1 MKNYKNGLP
10 PPLEKA
16 NLSGGWRLLG
26 KGVTPKNICKK
37 KMGEGGVFVFKT
49 TKLIEVLNLIHVSSS
64 EKQLGLITWRHSHL
78 LTYGLLMK
86 GVRLYCL

>member
-1 MKNYKNGLP
+1 
-10 PPLEKA
+10 
-16 NLSGGWRLLG
+16 
-26 KGVTPKNICKK
+26 
-37 KMGEGGVFVFKT
+37 MGEGGVFVFKT